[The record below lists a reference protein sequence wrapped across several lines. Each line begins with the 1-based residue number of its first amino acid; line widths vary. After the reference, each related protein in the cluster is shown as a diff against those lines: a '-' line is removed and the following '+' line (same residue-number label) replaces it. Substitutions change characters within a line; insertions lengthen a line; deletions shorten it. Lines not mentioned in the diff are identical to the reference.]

1 MPNYRMSEAQARRLI
16 KLYGDAET
24 ELLKELNK
32 ALLKGNN
39 TDNLQ
44 ALLQNTRKIR
54 ADLLKGGR
62 TWCQEAVPM
71 LYKEGMTSTGLG
83 SAGGGMLHQQAMQ
96 VLAENA
102 YGRLQQVDQVV
113 GRRIDDVYR
122 NMALE
127 SVRGDV
133 AGYKTWQQTA
143 KAYRAKLAD
152 EGITGFVDRAGRKW
166 NLKTYSEMVARTT
179 TRECMIEGTANR
191 LLEHGQDLAEIVG
204 GVGKNTCSRCREW
217 LGRTISLTGKT
228 PGYPTM
234 ADARAGGVFH
244 GNCTHNIAIASS
256 FEAEI
261 AKAEGKK

>member
-1 MPNYRMSEAQARRLI
+1 MPSRRLNEAQAKRLI
-16 KLYGDAET
+16 QLYGDAER
-24 ELLKELNK
+24 ELLTELNK

-44 ALLQNTRKIR
+44 ALLRNTRTIR
-54 ADLLKGGR
+54 AELLAGGR
-62 TWCQEAVPM
+62 TWCQEVVPM
-71 LYKEGMTSTGLG
+71 LYSEGMASTGLAG
-83 SAGGGMLHQQAMQ
+83 AGGGMLHQQAMQ
-96 VLAENA
+96 VLADNA
-102 YGRLQQVDQVV
+102 YGRLQQADQVV
-113 GRRIDDVYR
+113 GRKIDDVYR

-143 KAYRAKLAD
+143 RAYRTKLAE
-152 EGITGFVDRAGRKW
+152 EGITGFVDKSGRKW

-191 LLEHGQDLAEIVG
+191 LLENGHDLAEIVG
-204 GVGKNTCSRCREW
+204 GVGKNTCSRCKTW
-217 LGRTISLTGKT
+217 LGRTVSLTGKT

-234 ADARAGGVFH
+234 ADARAGGLFH

-256 FEAEI
+256 FEEEI
-261 AKAEGKK
+261 RKAEGKK